1 MGLQKCGLNI
11 SSNQKELQPH
21 GTLEFP
27 CAAYESSHENKE
39 ADAIPWHWH
48 DELEMVYVREGIIK
62 LQIPTREYHLKTG
75 ELAILNTNQLH
86 YAIGSPYGEL
96 CSIVFSPF
104 LLTGNS
110 STAFYLKYIK
120 PLLSCANFTVL
131 KETGQK
137 EIRAFQDAFDALKRD
152 SFGYEFIVRE
162 QLSKIML
169 SCFQKLEGQLYKKDN
184 EKSADTVRV
193 TKMMEFIHG
202 HYMENITLKSISQS
216 ADLGERECLRCFKR
230 TIGESPVQYLLKY
243 RLMQSASMLLAK
255 PFGDIAEIASSC
267 GFDYP
272 SYYSKQF
279 KRFYQCTPKD
289 YRRKNSRN

>member
-1 MGLQKCGLNI
+1 MGLQRCGLNI

-27 CAAYESSHENKE
+27 CAAYESNHENKE

-48 DELEMVYVREGIIK
+48 DELEMVYVKKGDIK
-62 LQIPTREYHLKTG
+62 LQIPTREYHLKAG

-86 YAIGSPYGEL
+86 YAIGNPYGEL

-110 STAFYLKYIK
+110 STSFYLKYIK
-120 PLLSCANFTVL
+120 PLISCTNFTVVE
-131 KETGQK
+131 ETGQN
-137 EIRAFQDAFDALKRD
+137 EIRAFRDAFDALKKD

-169 SCFQKLEGQLYKKDN
+169 FCYQKLEGQLYTPDN
-184 EKSADTVRV
+184 EKSADTVRI
-193 TKMMEFIHG
+193 TKMLEFIQA
-202 HYMENITLKSISQS
+202 HYAESITLKSISQS

-243 RLMQSASMLLAK
+243 RLMQSASMLLAN
-255 PFGDIAEIASSC
+255 PFGDIAEIATSC

-289 YRRKNSRN
+289 YRRENSSN